1 MVGLLDLLSDPSAL
15 FVLVTIIG
23 FILIIIAAVPSLSV
37 FILKNS
43 SFTLNKRQSIIVAA
57 IGGVLIV
64 IGLGGI
70 VGLNQYEKAQAQPGI
85 SEVSVHPESPVFVPL
100 NGTQLNITVVTGN
113 PDPNFFQKIL
123 QEIFGEPEDLKFV
136 FYLVDQGG
144 NGTIHRV
151 GPIPKNYIN
160 FKIFP
165 TDAGKKLIRVDAIE
179 PSEKG
184 ENFSWETDY
193 IISMPS
199 NQQPKIENISFLPIG
214 QRMKVVVNA
223 TDPEKDTI
231 FYNFTLIPYSKTIPI
246 SEIPPRRSYIEN
258 SRVLTPGEIGLGSCN
273 CNLEVCIQDGI
284 PKRPWDDHVPV
295 CTEREISI

>member
-1 MVGLLDLLSDPSAL
+1 MASLLDLLSDPSAL

-43 SFTLNKRQSIIVAA
+43 SFTLNKKQSIIVAA

-70 VGLNQYEKAQAQPGI
+70 VGLNQYEKTQAQPGI
-85 SEVSVHPESPVFVPL
+85 SEVSVYPESPVLVTS
-100 NGTQLNITVVTGN
+100 NGTQLNITVITGN
-113 PDPNFFQKIL
+113 QNRNFLQKIL
-123 QEIFGEPEDLKFV
+123 QEIFGEPLKFV

-151 GPIPKNYIN
+151 GPIPKNNIN

-165 TDAGKKLIRVDAIE
+165 TDIGKKLIHVDAIE
-179 PSEKG
+179 PSNRG
-184 ENFSWETDY
+184 GNFSWEADY
-193 IISMPS
+193 IISLPN
-199 NQQPKIENISFLPIG
+199 NQQPKIENISFSPIG
-214 QRMKVVVNA
+214 QRMEVVVNA

-231 FYNFTLIPYSKTIPI
+231 FYNFTLIPYLKTIPI
-246 SEIPPRRSYIEN
+246 SEIPPRRSYTEY
-258 SRVLTPGEIGLGSCN
+258 SRVLTPGENGFGSCE

-284 PKRPWDDHVPV
+284 PKSPWDDHVPV
-295 CTEREISI
+295 CTETKISI